1 MKVKKQQEPDKE
13 QWTGTKLGKEKVKA
27 VYWHLAYL
35 TYNLASWCEEPTHWK
50 RPWCWERLRTREADD
65 RMRWLGGTTD
75 SMDVSLSKLW
85 KTVKDRKAWCTGSKS
100 RIKLSNWTTHKSRSG
115 STVVKSLPA
124 NQETRSNPWVRKIPW
139 RRKWQPTPVFL
150 PGKFHRQRSLVGYGP
165 WGHRVSTTKLLNTHR
180 THKLLSLPFQFR
192 LSPEPYILFLQ
203 GWHSFISLSHRNKT
217 SPTLQSPFPCPWFAG
232 TTLPPA
238 VAPRNR
244 DGVIMN
250 LCCDSRV

>member
-1 MKVKKQQEPDKE
+1 MCLKGIIGYAWGKSDVEKKSRNSENVAE
-13 QWTGTKLGKEKVKA
+13 L
-27 VYWHLAYL
+27 
-35 TYNLASWCEEPTHWK
+35 
-50 RPWCWERLRTREADD
+50 ERLQQN
-65 RMRWLGGTTD
+65 
-75 SMDVSLSKLW
+75 V
-85 KTVKDRKAWCTGSKS
+85 
-100 RIKLSNWTTHKSRSG
+100 NPSG
-115 STVVKSLPA
+115 SEVKNLPA
-124 NQETRSNPWVRKIPW
+124 VQETWVGPWVRNISW
-139 RRKWQPTPVFL
+139 RRKWQPTLVFW
-150 PGKFHRQRSLVGYGP
+150 PRKSGGQRSLVGYGP